1 MSNYRTIRKFIMDN
15 LTILFVKFFKTK
27 AILWFIKYY
36 NLIVLSL
43 FTIGCFIYLLD
54 YSIYKSIYSILIGI
68 LGFNLSGL
76 IYIGYVVSRLKF
88 CKWQMLAYLF
98 NVIINILWMILKI
111 ISLFITIKYDTLA
124 MTALSSIFLIYT
136 IKYLIDGRKNNNIL
150 NRSRR

>member
-1 MSNYRTIRKFIMDN
+1 MDN